1 MHGMKKLSIL
11 LSSVFILL
19 TLFACE
25 KKEEDYFESMNT
37 FMKVQAYGK
46 NAEQANDAAQK
57 YIGNLEKLISVTKPE
72 SDIYKLNHSET
83 FPVEINAQTLD
94 LIKFALKIADKSN
107 GAFNPCLYP
116 VSSAWGFTK
125 KQYRIPPQDE
135 IKEKL
140 KLCDWKKVR
149 IEGNK
154 VYMENGMQFDL
165 GGIGKGFAGDE
176 AAKKMKEFGIKSA
189 LLDLGGNIQLIGS
202 KPDGTLWVIGI
213 KNPIDGDV
221 LGSLKAKNCGVIT
234 SAGYERFF
242 EGPDGHKY
250 IHIFDGT
257 TGCPVENDLLSATA
271 IAESGT
277 YADALST
284 TLYVLGKEK
293 AIEFWKQNPDF
304 DFILVTDKK
313 EIYLTSRIKN
323 KFSLSEKHQ
332 DFTIV
337 PVE

>member
-1 MHGMKKLSIL
+1 
-11 LSSVFILL
+11 
-19 TLFACE
+19 
-25 KKEEDYFESMNT
+25 MNT
-37 FMKVQAYGK
+37 FMKVQAYGDK
-46 NAEQANDAAQK
+46 AEEANDAAQK
-57 YIGNLEKLISVTKPE
+57 YIGSLEKLISVTKPE

-154 VYMENGMQFDL
+154 VFMEDGMQFDL

-213 KNPIDGDV
+213 KNPVDGDV